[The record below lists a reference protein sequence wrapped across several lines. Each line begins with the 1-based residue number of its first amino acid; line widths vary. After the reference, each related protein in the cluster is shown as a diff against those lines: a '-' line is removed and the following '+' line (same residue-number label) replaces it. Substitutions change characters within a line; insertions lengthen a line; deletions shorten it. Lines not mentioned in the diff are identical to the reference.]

1 MFNLDRFVHIP
12 PLPRLPLSLWN
23 PLFVF
28 VNNTHSRLPTNSNWV
43 DKIVTG
49 WLSIV
54 SFGSEEMFPVLW
66 EARIEGTEDLTVSLG
81 PFDTTWRLIWPPC
94 DMVRPCVVS
103 CRSISWKYVENA
115 HHRLKDQISRPYLIH
130 QSAMS
135 ASLTVYSQWHAIG
148 VCIFQFCR
156 NMTCKWKLAG
166 KAKVSAILSQCR
178 LLWQLPT
185 NDMPLVPSPKTV
197 LVQRPP
203 WIFNVETGLDLGWYG
218 LSSRNAFRCFKFAVL
233 R

>member
-1 MFNLDRFVHIP
+1 M
-12 PLPRLPLSLWN
+12 
-23 PLFVF
+23 
-28 VNNTHSRLPTNSNWV
+28 
-43 DKIVTG
+43 
-49 WLSIV
+49 SIV

-66 EARIEGTEDLTVSLG
+66 EARIEGTEDLTESLG
-81 PFDTTWRLIWPPC
+81 PFATMWRPLWPPC

-135 ASLTVYSQWHAIG
+135 ASLTVDSQWHAIG

-218 LSSRNAFRCFKFAVL
+218 LSSRNAFCCFKFAVL